1 MGMYMFVGGLAQFV
15 LGMEF
20 MCLISGFVTK
30 YEAFKAKAEDR
41 MRKLET
47 SIQEMKSEMRALSAK
62 ADRALIEKPFAEASF
77 RGKHESKK
85 GGVCNWVES
94 NPVPQPYGTILT
106 EILNFD
112 AAPYQAVM
120 DRLDDV
126 DDVKNI
132 RTAKKPREPTW
143 IC

>member
-1 MGMYMFVGGLAQFV
+1 MAPLRSCAKCYEKEIGRRIIMGMYMFVGGLALFV

-47 SIQEMKSEMRALSAK
+47 SIQETRSEMRALSAK

-85 GGVCNWVES
+85 GGVCNE
-94 NPVPQPYGTILT
+94 
-106 EILNFD
+106 
-112 AAPYQAVM
+112 
-120 DRLDDV
+120 
-126 DDVKNI
+126 
-132 RTAKKPREPTW
+132 
-143 IC
+143 

>member
-1 MGMYMFVGGLAQFV
+1 MGVYMFIGGLALFV

-30 YEAFKAKAEDR
+30 YEAFKAEAEDR
-41 MRKLET
+41 MRNLET

-85 GGVCNWVES
+85 ETITEAYIKGQKLCINIYAEAPDMRKVFMENGLVCKENCSCCGYKE
-94 NPVPQPYGTILT
+94 
-106 EILNFD
+106 
-112 AAPYQAVM
+112 
-120 DRLDDV
+120 
-126 DDVKNI
+126 
-132 RTAKKPREPTW
+132 
-143 IC
+143 